1 MHENVGDWHLGC
13 GFDWERAKTKL
24 GGLTGMPVIP
34 SAEDVQ
40 RVREQTKRA
49 KRLDTWTE
57 GIHIFP
63 GAEAGS
69 GSSEPARLKDSGN
82 GAPATAV
89 GDGGGEATVEA
100 VGTEVGIQD
109 GGPEEGRTAQDGGGD
124 GVTSIQYRFQ
134 VQQAIVNRL
143 YLFSPE
149 DAADVQQ
156 LFRQYNRSTLDL
168 AKASV
173 RLLRANQALENLKRR
188 R

>member
-1 MHENVGDWHLGC
+1 MSSVSGSRRREL
-13 GFDWERAKTKL
+13 R
-24 GGLTGMPVIP
+24 GLTLGPKGFTSSLEQRLVRASLDP
-34 SAEDVQ
+34 NDVYRFEQ
-40 RVREQTKRA
+40 RRQGV
-49 KRLDTWTE
+49 
-57 GIHIFP
+57 
-63 GAEAGS
+63 